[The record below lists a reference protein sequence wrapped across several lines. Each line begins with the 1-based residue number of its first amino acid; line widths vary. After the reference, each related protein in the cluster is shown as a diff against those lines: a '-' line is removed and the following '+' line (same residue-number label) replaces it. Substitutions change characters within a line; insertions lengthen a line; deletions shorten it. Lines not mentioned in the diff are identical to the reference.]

1 MSRAVLL
8 LATLS
13 LAACT
18 TAPPPTTATRPV
30 ITGPQ
35 IIPAPASLTMGA
47 GAPYEVTRATSIVVD
62 GSSPEVT
69 AIAQGLGALM
79 RKSTGFPLVVSTADT
94 AANGKPIDHYFQRT
108 AFASLAE
115 HPLCLRVGKTKPG
128 ASYVSCPPRHQRSAR
143 RISLEARDAHIRVRV
158 FH

>member
-13 LAACT
+13 LAACATAPSPTT
-18 TAPPPTTATRPV
+18 TAARPV

-47 GAPYEVTRATSIVVD
+47 GAPFDLARTTNIVVD

-69 AIAQGLGALM
+69 AIAEGLGALM
-79 RKSTGFPLVVSTADT
+79 RKSTGFP
-94 AANGKPIDHYFQRT
+94 
-108 AFASLAE
+108 
-115 HPLCLRVGKTKPG
+115 
-128 ASYVSCPPRHQRSAR
+128 
-143 RISLEARDAHIRVRV
+143 
-158 FH
+158 